1 MFRKILK
8 SIVQEENKVLVLFDD
23 LVADMINKK
32 KINPVV
38 TELFIRGRKP
48 NILLV
53 FLHNH
58 ILKY

>member
-32 KINPVV
+32 RINPVV

-53 FLHNH
+53 FLRNQ